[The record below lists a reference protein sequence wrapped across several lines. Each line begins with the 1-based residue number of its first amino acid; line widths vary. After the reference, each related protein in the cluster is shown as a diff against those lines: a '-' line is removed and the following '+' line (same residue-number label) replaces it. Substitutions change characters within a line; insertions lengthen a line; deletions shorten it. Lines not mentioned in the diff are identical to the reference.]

1 MDILPKNKISPTT
14 EKKET
19 SFKMPDIGGLGTRFS
34 FGQKNTLETPET
46 KLPLIGALII
56 LFLVGIIW
64 FGLLFYKNSLDKKLE
79 STKQQT
85 ESLSERENKEIQT
98 KILALEKNLKN
109 VKNLLSQHI
118 YSSKLFDLLEK
129 LTLPQVRWTDFNLK
143 IESGLL
149 SLKGQAN
156 NYSTLAKQILI
167 FQEEP
172 SFKEVNTSGISLGQ
186 LGGVKF
192 NMEINFN
199 PEIFKK

>member
-19 SFKMPDIGGLGTRFS
+19 SFKMPDIGGLGTKFS
-34 FGQKNTLETPET
+34 FGQKNTLETSET
-46 KLPLIGALII
+46 RLPLIGAFII

-64 FGLLFYKNSLDKKLE
+64 FGLLFYKNSIDKKIE
-79 STKQQT
+79 STKQEI
-85 ESLSERENKEIQT
+85 ESLSVQENKEIQT
-98 KILALEKNLKN
+98 KIIDLEKNLKN

-118 YSSKLFDLLEK
+118 YSSKLLALLEK
-129 LTLPQVRWTDFNLK
+129 LTLLQVRWTDFNLK

-167 FQEEP
+167 FTQEP
-172 SFKEVNTSGISLGQ
+172 SFKEIKTSGISLGQ

-192 NMEINFN
+192 NMEINLN

>member
-14 EKKET
+14 EKKE
-19 SFKMPDIGGLGTRFS
+19 FKMPDIGGLGTRFS
-34 FGQKNTLETPET
+34 FGQKNTLETSET

-56 LFLVGIIW
+56 LFLVVIIW
-64 FGLLFYKNSLDKKLE
+64 FGLLFYKNSIDKKIE

-85 ESLSERENKEIQT
+85 ESLSEQENKEMQT

-118 YSSKLFDLLEK
+118 YSSKLLALLEK
-129 LTLPQVRWTDFNLK
+129 LTLPQVRWTDFNFK

-172 SFKEVNTSGISLGQ
+172 SFKEVKTSGISLGQ

-192 NMEINFN
+192 NMEINLN